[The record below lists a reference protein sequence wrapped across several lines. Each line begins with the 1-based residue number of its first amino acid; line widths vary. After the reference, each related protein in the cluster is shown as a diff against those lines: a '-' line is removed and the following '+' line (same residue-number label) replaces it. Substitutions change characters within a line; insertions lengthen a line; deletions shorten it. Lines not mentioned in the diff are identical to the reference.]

1 MHTNAY
7 VCKYAL
13 YTCTQFF
20 FFITLNVS
28 IPEKH
33 YAESVVGGDAEMYL
47 LQPNVIFCMG
57 ITD

>member
-1 MHTNAY
+1 MYANMH
-7 VCKYAL
+7 
-13 YTCTQFF
+13 YTHAHNFF